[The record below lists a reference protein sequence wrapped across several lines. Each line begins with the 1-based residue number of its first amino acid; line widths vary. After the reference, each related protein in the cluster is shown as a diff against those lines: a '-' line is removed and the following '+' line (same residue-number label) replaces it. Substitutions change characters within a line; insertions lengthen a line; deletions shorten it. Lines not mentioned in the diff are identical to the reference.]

1 MAELL
6 LWDVMGLWE
15 VLVLLKKMIF
25 IAWQSI

>member
-6 LWDVMGLWE
+6 LWDVMGLWD